1 MSPIAQG
8 NRRRRQSECYRV
20 RSLATTRYYMRRT
33 MSVGGYES
41 AIEKSRS
48 RRASRE
54 TPITCRRVIFRPCY
68 TTVWALRSVLGWATI
83 HLERIQAP
91 PSGAET
97 ERRAAVVIFHEAR
110 QRRAT
115 APALDMLRP
124 SSSRAPCHCGSTF
137 TERRTGHNVPV
148 LALLGDYN
156 STCRLASV
164 RAAVVPLF
172 PVVARQGVS
181 LDQSCLAIKLAR
193 SPAQ

>member
-1 MSPIAQG
+1 
-8 NRRRRQSECYRV
+8 
-20 RSLATTRYYMRRT
+20 

-41 AIEKSRS
+41 AIEIVARAEHREKRRS
-48 RRASRE
+48 PVGVSSCA
-54 TPITCRRVIFRPCY
+54 RVTQRFGLY
-68 TTVWALRSVLGWATI
+68 DLVLGWATI

-115 APALDMLRP
+115 ASALDMLRP

-164 RAAVVPLF
+164 LAAVVPLF